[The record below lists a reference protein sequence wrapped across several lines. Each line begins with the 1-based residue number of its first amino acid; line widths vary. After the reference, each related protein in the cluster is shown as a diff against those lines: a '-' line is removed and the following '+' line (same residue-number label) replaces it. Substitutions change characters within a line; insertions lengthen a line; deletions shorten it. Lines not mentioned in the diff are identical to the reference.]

1 MPVRRAK
8 CQKRRAL
15 ARESSMLMAMANGS
29 RLAAAGGTA
38 TLSGG
43 ARYQTSGRGPTM
55 DISVVQGD
63 ISTTE
68 ADVVIVNL
76 FEGVTSPGGAT
87 GAVDRALDGAISQL
101 IELGDIRGKAGERTT
116 IHTFGKI
123 PAPRVLVA
131 GLGKADDFDVHAV
144 RNLSAEVARA
154 CRRPGVNTVATVV
167 HGAGIGGLDPDA
179 CAQAVAEG
187 AILGAYQFLRYKTE
201 SDDDD
206 DKAAIGKLTIV
217 EHDASKVEGMA
228 AAANRGRVMAEATNL
243 ARDLANEP
251 ANNLNPTDLAGR
263 AAEVASAPNLE
274 LEVMEEEE
282 MEAKGMGS
290 LLSVARGSVQ
300 PAKLVRISYKG
311 RGGKGYDLALVGKGI
326 TFDTG
331 GISIKPAQGM
341 EAMKADMTG
350 AASVIAAMQAVA
362 ALAPKADILAIA
374 PCTENMPGGNAT
386 RPGDVVSAMNGK
398 TIEILNTDAEGRLV
412 LADGLCYARELGAR
426 HLVDVATLTGAISV
440 ALGDQCYGLMTND
453 DALAKRFEAAAE
465 AAGERSWR
473 LPMFKEYGEQLKSN
487 VSVVKNIGGRPA
499 GSITAAKFLEHFVD
513 EKPWVHLDIAGVDMA
528 SKNKGWITKG
538 ASGQVVRALVNLAVG
553 FADE

>member
-1 MPVRRAK
+1 MQIA
-8 CQKRRAL
+8 
-15 ARESSMLMAMANGS
+15 
-29 RLAAAGGTA
+29 
-38 TLSGG
+38 
-43 ARYQTSGRGPTM
+43 
-55 DISVVQGD
+55 VVQGD
-63 ISTTE
+63 ISATE
-68 ADVVIVNL
+68 ADVVVVNL

-87 GAVDRALDGAISQL
+87 GAVDRALDGAISKL

-116 IHTFGKI
+116 IHTFGKMA
-123 PAPRVLVA
+123 APRVLVA
-131 GLGKADDFDVHAV
+131 GLGKAEDFDVDAV
-144 RNLSAEVARA
+144 RNVSAEVARA
-154 CRRPGVNTVATVV
+154 CRKPGVKHVATIV
-167 HGAGIGGLDPDA
+167 HGAGIGGLDPEA
-179 CAQAVAEG
+179 CAQALAEG
-187 AILGAYQFLRYKTE
+187 ALLGGYRFLRYKVE

-206 DKAAIGKLTIV
+206 KTDVEKLTIV
-217 EHDASKVEGMA
+217 EHDAGKVAGLA
-228 AAANRGRVMAEATNL
+228 AAAERGRILAEATNL

-251 ANNLNPTDLAGR
+251 ANNLNPTDLAAR
-263 AAEVASAPNLE
+263 AATVAEAPNLE
-274 LEVMEEEE
+274 LEVLEEEE

-300 PAKLVRISYKG
+300 RAKLVRISYKG
-311 RGGKGYDLALVGKGI
+311 RGGEGYDLALVGKGI

-341 EAMKADMTG
+341 EAMKGDMTG

-386 RPGDVVSAMNGK
+386 RPGDVVSAMNGT

-426 HLVDVATLTGAISV
+426 HLVDVATLTGAISI

-453 DALAKRFEAAAE
+453 DGLAKRVEAAAE
-465 AAGERSWR
+465 ASGERAWR

-487 VSVVKNIGGRPA
+487 VSVIKNIGGRPA

-513 EKPWVHLDIAGVDMA
+513 DKPWVHLDIAGVDMA
-528 SKNKGWITKG
+528 SKDKGWVTKG
-538 ASGQVVRALVNLAVG
+538 ASGQVVRALVNLALG